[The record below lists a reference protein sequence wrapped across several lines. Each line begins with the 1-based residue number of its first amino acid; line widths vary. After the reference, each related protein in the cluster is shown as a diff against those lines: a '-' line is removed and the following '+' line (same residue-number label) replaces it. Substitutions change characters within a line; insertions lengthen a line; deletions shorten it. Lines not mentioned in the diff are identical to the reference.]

1 MDALARSLASLIHVP
16 RTPPPTWFASR
27 NSEKLW
33 LQIEKISAS
42 YRYAFQFQSTLSSV
56 SISFLLLCCTA
67 SWPHLLCFSFSLFAT
82 LFVLLLHLKPTFYT
96 FSALRCCWKCIVE
109 NENLPAVKTVVCV
122 LHKRA
127 VLFMCLGSSAATW
140 KIENQVR
147 KKRLGVS
154 AVKSP
159 PRATFH
165 LSIAHV

>member
-1 MDALARSLASLIHVP
+1 MCPVLLLLHDSLLEIP
-16 RTPPPTWFASR
+16 K
-27 NSEKLW
+27 NSGCKLK
-33 LQIEKISAS
+33 KINAS

-82 LFVLLLHLKPTFYT
+82 LFVFLLHLKPTFYT

-109 NENLPAVKTVVCV
+109 DENLPAVKTVVCV

-147 KKRLGVS
+147 KNAWASRRS
-154 AVKSP
+154 N
-159 PRATFH
+159 PRREP
-165 LSIAHV
+165 LSISLSHTYNRRVFA